1 MSWTDRQLAL
11 LREMGLTLWWPGAA
25 PRGVE
30 SRRRAA
36 RRDEA
41 VAAGPRDDAATHPAG
56 DDAGGR
62 PADRP
67 TDAAVD
73 HAADPAAAGPAGSAA
88 TRPAGSPLPAAHPAA
103 DTSAGDHAT
112 APAVSAAGPPAAF
125 SPQRGAAPISAAP
138 APTGTRPAGIGQM
151 DWPALRQ
158 AVAGCTACDLC
169 RSRTQTVFGVGNERA
184 HWMIVGEAP
193 GEQEDLQGE
202 PFVGR
207 SGQLL
212 DRMLA
217 AVGLTRAEAPPEQQ
231 VFIANT
237 LKCRPP
243 GNRNPQPAEMAQ
255 CEPYL
260 LRQIELIQPRMIL
273 AMGRFAV
280 QSLLRSDQPIGRLRG
295 QVHTYHGVP
304 LIVTYH
310 PAYLLRNPAD
320 KALAWSDLCLARA
333 TLAAQAGAQQA
344 GSR

>member
-25 PRGVE
+25 PRGAE
-30 SRRRAA
+30 GRRRAA

-41 VAAGPRDDAATHPAG
+41 VAAGPRDDAAAHPAG

-67 TDAAVD
+67 TDAAAD
-73 HAADPAAAGPAGSAA
+73 PAADPAAAGPAGGPAGSAA

-112 APAVSAAGPPAAF
+112 APAMSAAGPPAAF
-125 SPQRGAAPISAAP
+125 SPQRGAAPISAS

-193 GEQEDLQGE
+193 GEQEDLRGE

-217 AVGLTRAEAPPEQQ
+217 AVGLTRADAPPEQQ

-260 LRQIELIQPRMIL
+260 LRQIELIQPRIIL
-273 AMGRFAV
+273 AMGRFAA

-310 PAYLLRNPAD
+310 PAYLLRSPAD

-333 TLAAQAGAQQA
+333 TLAEQAAA
-344 GSR
+344 AS